1 MSSYNEFDSAR
12 FIAESG
18 KKSNRSEFARD
29 RARVLHSLSFRRLAN
44 KTQVLPATLHD
55 FPRSRLTHSLE
66 VAQIAREMG
75 SALGADPDLVET
87 AALTHDLGHP
97 PFGHNGEDAL
107 NEVAFEIGGF
117 EGNAQTLRVLTRLET
132 KVEQNGKSFGL
143 NLTRASLDA
152 SIKYPWFKQD
162 SRIKFGAY
170 QDDQEIFD
178 WIRMG
183 VVDQKVSFEAQIMD
197 FADDVA
203 YSVHDVEDAIQSS
216 QIEFELLRKKEE
228 QELVASLCISRYL
241 PDATE
246 KELIVALNRIL
257 DLPEWP
263 KKFDGSRTALSQVKA
278 ATSKLI
284 GRFAG
289 SAQDAT
295 QEKFGKAS
303 LTRYNADLIVPR
315 QTQTE
320 VAVLKTLAV
329 AYVMQRSAMSAQYAV
344 QQKLLKELV
353 SKLFECAEQ
362 ELDPLHLDAWV
373 QATSEMERK
382 RAVIDQVADLTDI
395 TAVEWHQRLC

>member
-1 MSSYNEFDSAR
+1 
-12 FIAESG
+12 
-18 KKSNRSEFARD
+18 
-29 RARVLHSLSFRRLAN
+29 
-44 KTQVLPATLHD
+44 
-55 FPRSRLTHSLE
+55 
-66 VAQIAREMG
+66 
-75 SALGADPDLVET
+75 
-87 AALTHDLGHP
+87 
-97 PFGHNGEDAL
+97 
-107 NEVAFEIGGF
+107 
-117 EGNAQTLRVLTRLET
+117 
-132 KVEQNGKSFGL
+132 
-143 NLTRASLDA
+143 
-152 SIKYPWFKQD
+152 
-162 SRIKFGAY
+162 
-170 QDDQEIFD
+170 
-178 WIRMG
+178 
-183 VVDQKVSFEAQIMD
+183 
-197 FADDVA
+197 
-203 YSVHDVEDAIQSS
+203 
-216 QIEFELLRKKEE
+216 
-228 QELVASLCISRYL
+228 LCISRYL

-246 KELIVALNRIL
+246 EELIVALNRIL

-329 AYVMQRSAMSAQYAV
+329 AYVMQRSVMSAQYAV